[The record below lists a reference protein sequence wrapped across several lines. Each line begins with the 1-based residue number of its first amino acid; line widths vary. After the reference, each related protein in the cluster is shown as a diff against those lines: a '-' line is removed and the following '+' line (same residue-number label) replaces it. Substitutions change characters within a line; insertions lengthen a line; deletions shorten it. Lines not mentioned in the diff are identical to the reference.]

1 MLDLLLP
8 HGVELRD
15 PLFLWAALAAPIV
28 YYFASRIPSTV
39 RYSSLAIADAGPQSL
54 RVRLANLPAWLLA
67 AAALLLAVAL
77 AGPRTGD
84 ATTSIKREGIAII
97 MAIDRS
103 GSMDARDFV
112 DDDATVSRLDAVKS
126 VFKQFVEGGDAG
138 NGRPDDLI
146 GIVAFGTFADGIC
159 PLTLDHANLLSIL
172 DQVEVADTQAEA
184 ATAVGEGLA
193 LAVERLREHPAES
206 RVVILL
212 TDGVNNAGTV
222 EPLQAAQLA
231 ADHNIRVYT
240 IGAGTTGMAPM
251 PVRGPGGREYLRRVP
266 VEIDEETLEQ
276 IAARTGGRYF
286 HARDAEGLEQ
296 VYKEI
301 DRLERTEITELR
313 YLQFEEHYASLVTAA
328 LALMAAALLL
338 SSTLLR
344 RLP

>member
-1 MLDLLLP
+1 MLDLFLP
-8 HGVELRD
+8 QGVELRD
-15 PLFLWAALAAPIV
+15 PLFLLAALAAPV
-28 YYFASRIPSTV
+28 VFYFAARVPSSLG
-39 RYSSLAIADAGPQSL
+39 YSSLAIANEAPKSL
-54 RVRLANLPAWLLA
+54 RVRLANVPAWMLA
-67 AAALLLAVAL
+67 AAALLLAFAL

-84 ATTSIKREGIAII
+84 STTTISREGIAIV

-103 GSMDARDFV
+103 GSMNARDFV

-126 VFKQFVEGGDAG
+126 VFKAFVEGGDAG

-159 PLTLDHANLLSIL
+159 PLTLDHGNLVSIL
-172 DQVEVADTQAEA
+172 EQVEVATSQTEA

-206 RVVILL
+206 RVIILL

-222 EPLQAAQLA
+222 EPMQAAQLA

-251 PVRGPGGREYLRRVP
+251 PVQGRGGREYLQRVP
-266 VEIDEETLEQ
+266 VEIDEQTLKE
-276 IAARTGGRYF
+276 IAERTDGRYF
-286 HARDAEGLEQ
+286 HARDADGLEQ
-296 VYKEI
+296 VYREI
-301 DRLERTEITELR
+301 DRLERTQITELR
-313 YLQFEEHYASLVTAA
+313 YLQFEEHYARLVRASLGLIAI
-328 LALMAAALLL
+328 ALLL
-338 SSTLLR
+338 STTLLR